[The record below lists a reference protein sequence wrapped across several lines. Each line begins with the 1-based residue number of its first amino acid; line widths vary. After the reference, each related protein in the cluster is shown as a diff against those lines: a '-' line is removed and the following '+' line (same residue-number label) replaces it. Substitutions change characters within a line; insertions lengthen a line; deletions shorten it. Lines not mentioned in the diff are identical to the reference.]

1 MLSRN
6 AFNALLK
13 TLEEPPPHVKFI
25 FATTEIRKVP
35 VTILSRCQRFD
46 LRRMDAGT
54 LTAHYGKIARLE
66 NVEAEDEAL
75 RLIARAAEGSVRDG
89 LSLLDQAIA
98 YGDGKVKTADVMAML
113 GLMDKG
119 QVIDLFD
126 AVMAG
131 DTARALAEA
140 DKQYQGGGDP
150 GTILTDL
157 ADFVHWVTRLKVVP
171 NAAAADGARTEDE
184 KTRGADFA
192 KKLNMPH
199 LTRAWQ
205 MLLKGISETA
215 LAANPMQA
223 AEMVLIRLAHAANL
237 PSGDEL
243 MKQVQS
249 DRASAPRTLLPQQ
262 SQPQQPMAEARVT
275 SQIMPK
281 QADQTNAPQTIMR
294 SVSDFAGIVALA
306 GEKRDIRFKD
316 SLERFV
322 RPITVAD
329 GRIEMALEQ
338 GADPAIANELSRKLE
353 QWTGKRWIVAVS
365 RAGGGETIAQQKKDA
380 KASAFKWARE
390 QKDVQAILKAFPGA
404 EITNVTEIE
413 VTEPTEEN
421 TDEESR

>member
-1 MLSRN
+1 
-6 AFNALLK
+6 
-13 TLEEPPPHVKFI
+13 
-25 FATTEIRKVP
+25 
-35 VTILSRCQRFD
+35 
-46 LRRMDAGT
+46 
-54 LTAHYGKIARLE
+54 
-66 NVEAEDEAL
+66 
-75 RLIARAAEGSVRDG
+75 
-89 LSLLDQAIA
+89 
-98 YGDGKVKTADVMAML
+98 
-113 GLMDKG
+113 MDKG

-140 DKQYQGGGDP
+140 DKQYQAGGDP

-249 DRASAPRTLLPQQ
+249 DRASTPRSLPPQQ

-281 QADQTNAPQTIMR
+281 QADAPNAPQTVMR

-316 SLERFV
+316 SLERYV
-322 RPITVAD
+322 RPVSVAD

-365 RAGGGETIAQQKKDA
+365 RSGGGETIAQQKKDA

-404 EITNVTEIE
+404 EITNVTDIE
-413 VTEPTEEN
+413 APSITEEP